1 MTSPYPQT
9 FRARLDPKAISR
21 VPRMFNATPYQIFTE
36 LLQNARRAGAA
47 HVHVHL
53 TPYRNSR
60 QTRVRMQ
67 DNGRGIADP
76 QVLLAFGDNGWE
88 TGLTTTEDAA
98 GMGFAALATLESHV
112 TSRVRGEPAWQA
124 DFLPAHFTGDAEAT
138 ADTAP
143 DAPLPSGTD
152 VTFIL
157 DIEPAASLTNLEK
170 AARYYPLPV
179 HASTA
184 TDPDPLLTHP
194 AMPPQRLDQK
204 DFLDGALY
212 RENADGMTFGVGT
225 FGRTPVAYADL
236 SFHGALV
243 EANLPTLTDAFGRRY
258 ELRAVVEHCPDLQLV
273 LPARNEPVE
282 GPFIRHLRKQA
293 ENVILRAMHHHPL
306 AVPTFEQH
314 SRMQKLGLD
323 PQPRPQLKPWTPPV
337 AYDYHYEP
345 DSRPE
350 TPLPQAAVLT
360 AELDVPQSQTLA
372 RLVAGIGV
380 ILYRPNRNLAQ
391 MPWYR
396 RLPKLTALRIELQDN
411 NGRWLRLRD
420 YPIPTTYPDIPE
432 RPQDIRVHLDFN
444 TAGKTSTQTHP
455 LDLVLT
461 PARHNGGVGAGNVP
475 LIATGQNPDLNNLCD
490 LLYNAYF
497 AFNEDSDESLDA
509 QIADFEEQALE
520 LANRTLVGNR
530 HALRTR
536 IAQTVRRHA
545 AWLIPDGDTETLIR
559 LTRRSV
565 TVILPGDNDRKA
577 A

>member
-1 MTSPYPQT
+1 MTSPYPRT

-21 VPRMFNATPYQIFTE
+21 VPRMFSATPYQIFTE

-53 TPYRNSR
+53 TPHRNSR
-60 QTRVRMQ
+60 HTRVRMQ
-67 DNGRGIADP
+67 DNGCGIADP
-76 QVLLAFGDNGWE
+76 QVLLAFGDNGWQPD
-88 TGLTTTEDAA
+88 LTAAEDAA
-98 GMGFAALATLESHV
+98 GMGFAALATLKSRV
-112 TSRVRGEPAWQA
+112 TSRVRGKPGWRA

-138 ADTAP
+138 AETAD

-152 VTFIL
+152 VTFSL
-157 DIEPAASLTNLEK
+157 DLEPATALDSLEK

-184 TDPDPLLTHP
+184 AGRDPLLNAP
-194 AMPPQRLDQK
+194 AMRPLPLHQK

-212 RENADGMTFGVGT
+212 RESADGLTFGVGT
-225 FGRTPVAYADL
+225 FGSTPVAYADL

-243 EANLPTLTDAFGRRY
+243 EARLPTLADAFGRRY
-258 ELRAVVEHCPDLQLV
+258 ELRAVVDYCPDLQLV
-273 LPARNEPVE
+273 LPARSEPVE

-314 SRMQKLGLD
+314 TRMQKLGLD
-323 PQPRPQLKPWTPPV
+323 PQPRPHLKPWTPAV
-337 AYDYHYEP
+337 AYDYDYEIGGP
-345 DSRPE
+345 PE
-350 TPLPQAAVLT
+350 TPLPQAAVLA
-360 AELDVPQSQTLA
+360 AELDAPQSQTLA
-372 RLVAGIGV
+372 RLLAGVNV
-380 ILYRPNRNLAQ
+380 ILYHPNSNLAQ

-396 RLPKLTALRIELQDN
+396 RLPKLTAIRIELQDN
-411 NGRWLRLRD
+411 NGRWLRLQD
-420 YPIPTTYPDIPE
+420 YPVPTTYPDIPE
-432 RPQDIRVHLDFN
+432 RPQNIRVHLDFS
-444 TAGKTSTQTHP
+444 TARRPYTQTHP

-461 PARHNGGVGAGNVP
+461 QSRHNGGAGNVP
-475 LIATGQNPDLNNLCD
+475 LIAAGQDPDLDDLCN
-490 LLYNAYF
+490 LLYDAYF
-497 AFNEDSDESLDA
+497 AYNGDSDESLDA

-520 LANRTLVGNR
+520 LANRTLVGSR

-545 AWLIPDGDTETLIR
+545 AWLAPDGDAETLIR

-565 TVILPGDNDRKA
+565 TVILPGDNDKKA